1 MTTKL
6 KNLTVKKVDFVDE
19 GANPEAHIKIVK
31 RNVAEE
37 KKQETEE
44 NELGIWK
51 RLASFIGKALGMKQE
66 EIVGTMEEV
75 EKEEGSS
82 SLEKV
87 KTNHEEEKGEKREMK
102 IDKSKMTPAERAML
116 EEFEKK
122 YGSDSVKE
130 ETVQTERKEESKDSF
145 IGQEVEKNKEN
156 KQDEDIYKG
165 LNPELVNEIKS
176 LKKYK
181 ADKEEQELNEIAK
194 RYEIIGRKPEE
205 LVPLFKSLKIN
216 GGYEEMVAIL
226 DETVAVL
233 ENAGT
238 FDEIGKRGTDLGSG
252 TEAIAK
258 LKTKASELRKTRPE
272 LTEAQAMDEVLLSDD
287 ELRAELDV

>member
-130 ETVQTERKEESKDSF
+130 ETVQTERKEESKDSS

-156 KQDEDIYKG
+156 KQDGDIYKG

-205 LVPLFKSLKIN
+205 LVPLFKSLKKN

-226 DETVAVL
+226 DETVAAL

-272 LTEAQAMDEVLLSDD
+272 LTEAQAMDEVLLGDD

>member
-31 RNVAEE
+31 RNVTEE
-37 KKQETEE
+37 NKQETEE

-82 SLEKV
+82 SLEEV

-130 ETVQTERKEESKDSF
+130 ETVQTERKEESKDSS

-156 KQDEDIYKG
+156 KQDGDIYKG

-205 LVPLFKSLKIN
+205 LVPLFKSLKKN

-226 DETVAVL
+226 DETVAAL

-272 LTEAQAMDEVLLSDD
+272 LTEAQAMDEVLLGDD